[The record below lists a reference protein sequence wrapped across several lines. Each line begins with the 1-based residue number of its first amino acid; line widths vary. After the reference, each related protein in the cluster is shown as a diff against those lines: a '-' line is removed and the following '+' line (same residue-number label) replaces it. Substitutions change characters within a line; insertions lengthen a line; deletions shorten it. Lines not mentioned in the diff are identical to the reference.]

1 MKSAHALAMQELTE
15 IREANKRK
23 HAERLR
29 HVRNA
34 APEFTQIE
42 NSMQRAGT
50 QLLKAVL
57 HGNTDDFEKIK
68 SIIQKKQ
75 AEKAELLK
83 SLDLPEDYLDEKYDC
98 DICSDTGFDDNGRR
112 CECLKKLIN
121 KYIIQNSNMSEI
133 MKSQSFDTLDLTLYS
148 ATNKLPNGRTERE
161 QINRIYNAA
170 LKFANT
176 FDEDNRNLLLI
187 GNAGTGKTF
196 LSSCIANRALERGK
210 TVYYQ
215 TAYPLFELMENIKFG
230 KNNDDPEAAA
240 DMAYTAKYLRQV
252 DLLIIDDLGSE
263 FTTQFTAAAFFDL
276 LNARLTS
283 GKSVILST
291 NLSLDDLETLYS
303 RRVSSRLQG
312 EFQIIRT
319 IGDDIREKKLKH
331 QIYKN
336 NSNNIL

>member
-1 MKSAHALAMQELTE
+1 MKSAHALATQELAE
-15 IREANKRK
+15 IRETNKRK

-34 APEFTQIE
+34 APEFIQIE

-50 QLLKAVL
+50 QLLKSVL

-75 AEKAELLK
+75 AEKAELLRN
-83 SLDLPEDYLDEKYDC
+83 LDLPEDYLDEKYDC
-98 DICSDTGFDDNGRR
+98 DICGDTGFDDNGRR

-133 MKSQSFDTLDLTLYS
+133 MKSQRFDTLDFTLYS
-148 ATNKLPNGRTERE
+148 ETNKLPNGRTERE

-331 QIYKN
+331 QIYK
-336 NSNNIL
+336 

>member
-1 MKSAHALAMQELTE
+1 MKSAHALATQELAE
-15 IREANKRK
+15 IRETNKRK

-34 APEFTQIE
+34 APEFVQIE

-50 QLLKAVL
+50 QLLKSVL

-75 AEKAELLK
+75 AEKAELLR

-112 CECLKKLIN
+112 CECLKRLIN
-121 KYIIQNSNMSEI
+121 KYIIQNSNMSEV
-133 MKSQSFDTLDLTLYS
+133 MKSQRFDTFNFNLYS
-148 ATNKLPNGRTERE
+148 TVRLTPENITENKH
-161 QINRIYNAA
+161 INKIYNFC
-170 LKFANT
+170 KEFADK
-176 FDEDNRNLLLI
+176 FDEEHSNLLLI